1 MKITR
6 ITAYRIELPRDRVYK
21 LAGGATT
28 SVFDTTVVMIET
40 DAGLSGLG
48 EVCPFGRVYLP
59 AYAAGARTGLAELAP
74 QMIGLDPRE
83 LDVINRAMDGALKG
97 HPYVKSALDI
107 ACWDILG
114 QAAGLPV
121 CMLLGGRFGADVALY
136 QSIPHDTPQTM
147 AATLVEAHAEGFRRY
162 QPKVGGEPDI
172 DIARIHAM
180 AAELQPG
187 EVASFDAN
195 GSWLA
200 HEAAR
205 VVAACRGLD
214 IYIEQPCATYEEC
227 LTIRRR
233 TDLPFILDE
242 VIDSIPALLRAQ
254 RDGAMDAV
262 NLKLSKVGGLTR
274 ARRFRDLCIAMGI
287 PMTLEDSGGG
297 AIIAAAIAHLS
308 HSTPERYR
316 FGSASGFF
324 KMKVVLADGAPEV
337 RDGRVS
343 ASLEPG
349 LGLTPRP
356 DAWGDPVMDT
366 GR

>member
-6 ITAYRIELPRDRVYK
+6 ITTYQVDLPRDRAYK
-21 LAGGATT
+21 LSSGVTT
-28 SVFDTTVVMIET
+28 SNFDTTVVMVET
-40 DAGLSGLG
+40 DAGIIGLG
-48 EVCPFGRVYLP
+48 EICPFGRVYLP

-74 QMIGLDPRE
+74 RLIGLDPRE
-83 LDVINRAMDGALKG
+83 FDVVNRTMDETLNG

-114 QAAGLPV
+114 QAAELPV
-121 CMLLGGRFGADVALY
+121 CTLLGGRFGEEVTLY
-136 QSIPHDTPQTM
+136 QSIPHDTPQAM
-147 AATLVEAHAEGFRRY
+147 VSALVEARAEGFRRY
-162 QPKVGGEPDI
+162 QPKVGGEPDTDI
-172 DIARIHAM
+172 DRIHAIV
-180 AAELQPG
+180 AELRAG
-187 EVASFDAN
+187 EVAVFDAN
-195 GSWLA
+195 GSWLP

-214 IYIEQPCATYEEC
+214 IYIEQPCTTYEEC

-242 VIDSIPALLRAQ
+242 VIDSIPALIRAHH
-254 RDGAMDAV
+254 DGAMDAV

-274 ARRFRDLCIAMGI
+274 ARRFRDLCVAMGI
-287 PMTLEDSGGG
+287 AMTLEDSGGG

-308 HSTPERYR
+308 HSTPQHYR

-324 KMKVVLADGAPEV
+324 KMKVVIADGAPEIC
-337 RDGRVS
+337 DGRVS
-343 ASLEPG
+343 ASDKPG

-356 DAWGDPVMDT
+356 DSWGDPVMDT
-366 GR
+366 AR